1 MLKTSKGRMIL
12 IASVVG
18 VILVAIISGLLW
30 FNNRKFD
37 VSFDENNGAKAK
49 IVQVKYNKVINEKS
63 IKKLFADMKFTFQK
77 VGLVK
82 YDAFNEMGGKLSFS
96 LALLNQTNDGFVL
109 NAVHSREGCYT
120 YIKEI
125 VDGNSIIVLAEEEQ
139 EALKMAMESNDSVQ
153 KTK

>member
-49 IVQVKYNKVINEKS
+49 IVQVKYK
-63 IKKLFADMKFTFQK
+63 
-77 VGLVK
+77 
-82 YDAFNEMGGKLSFS
+82 
-96 LALLNQTNDGFVL
+96 
-109 NAVHSREGCYT
+109 
-120 YIKEI
+120 
-125 VDGNSIIVLAEEEQ
+125 
-139 EALKMAMESNDSVQ
+139 
-153 KTK
+153 

>member
-63 IKKLFADMKFTFQK
+63 IKNKDDLGESFI
-77 VGLVK
+77 GLYEIIEVK
-82 YDAFNEMGGKLSFS
+82 DGK
-96 LALLNQTNDGFVL
+96 D
-109 NAVHSREGCYT
+109 
-120 YIKEI
+120 
-125 VDGNSIIVLAEEEQ
+125 VLAE
-139 EALKMAMESNDSVQ
+139 KPFDF
-153 KTK
+153 KTKNTCKYHHE